1 MTWTTLRLAILLSAL
16 VPALSLVQT
25 APATAQARPPVRD
38 RAAADRLRAQGN
50 RPGNPAGPTEVETR
64 VLALRDSD
72 TLVVIN
78 ALGRVSVT
86 GGGSE
91 LRVEITRRLR
101 APRGGQARQGPAPE
115 LEVIEQDGR
124 VELRTVGTRD
134 GPVAAM
140 DLVIVAPA
148 GASTEI
154 RTVGGSID
162 VRGMTGRLG
171 IETVGGRV
179 TTVGTPGLESVRSV
193 SGDVDVADARTSGHL
208 RVGTVG
214 GDIFLRDLE
223 SQGLD
228 VTTIGGSLRAVNLR
242 TGRADV
248 RTVSGAIAIDGRLS
262 PGGRYVFVSHSGDV
276 RLEVEGDTGF
286 DMDAT
291 SFSGAI
297 LANGAAV
304 GEPAGPRGR
313 RGGAGRQVRTR
324 VGDGSAFVRVQSFS
338 GEISVGRR

>member
-1 MTWTTLRLAILLSAL
+1 MTWTTLRIALLLPAL
-16 VPALSLVQT
+16 VPALWLAQPV
-25 APATAQARPPVRD
+25 PATAQTRPPVRD
-38 RAAADRLRAQGN
+38 RAVTDRLRAQGN
-50 RPGNPAGPTEVETR
+50 RAGNPAGPTEVETR

-78 ALGRVSVT
+78 ALGRVSVS

-91 LRVEITRRLR
+91 LRVEVTRRLR
-101 APRGGQARQGPAPE
+101 ARGGQGRQGPEPE

-134 GPVAAM
+134 GRVAAL

-171 IETVGGRV
+171 VETVGGRV

-193 SGDVDVADARTSGHL
+193 SGDVDVADARTGGHL

-248 RTVSGAIAIDGRLS
+248 RTVSGAIAIDGRLT

-276 RLEVEGDTGF
+276 RLELEGDTGF

-297 LANGAAV
+297 LANGAAL
-304 GEPAGPRGR
+304 GEPTGPRGR
-313 RGGAGRQVRTR
+313 RGGTGRQVRTR